1 MQVITPKLC
10 ETYYFYTKGKTHP
23 YKYVGTK
30 GKNYVF
36 DLYGKLIELT
46 PARFNYLY
54 KNCNMQGVE
63 AKEPGKQPGVFSRLF
78 NKGKTDKNA

>member
-1 MQVITPKLC
+1 MKDYTPKLC

-36 DLYGKLIELT
+36 EFYGKLIELT

-63 AKEPGKQPGVFSRLF
+63 AKEPVKQTGVFSRLF